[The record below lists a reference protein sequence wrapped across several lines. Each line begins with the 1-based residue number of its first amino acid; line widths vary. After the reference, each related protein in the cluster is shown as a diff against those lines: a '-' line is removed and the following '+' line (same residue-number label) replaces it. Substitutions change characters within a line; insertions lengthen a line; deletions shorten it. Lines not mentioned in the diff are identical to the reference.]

1 MARWL
6 LGLALAVDLALMVIL
21 CQPITAPMVYEQ
33 TVKEEVAVVEQGQ
46 KKPGI
51 HQDLRE
57 AMEAYNLQLSQD
69 QSGLDSVDSY
79 EAPGLNLEDYGME
92 ADDAVGYVEIPAM
105 DVTLPLYLG
114 ASRAHMNDG
123 AAVLGQTSMPIG
135 GIATNCVIAAH
146 RGWNGKAMFR
156 DVELLQ
162 EGDLV
167 YLTNLWETLTYQVTG
182 ISIIWPDEVEAV
194 AIQPGQDMVTLL
206 TCHPYIVGTYRYLVY
221 CQRVKDEAP
230 IQPTTTTTPD
240 VQQEQAEVSHKKIRP
255 FIIPIV
261 VTLVVLVLFH
271 SIFMLGYVPTESME
285 PTLETGSLILGLR
298 IFDELETGDII
309 IFRRDGSYLVK
320 RIAACAGDTI
330 DHQNSIVTVP
340 DNCYYVLGDNAEN
353 SHDSRYWA
361 DPYVSHEDVIAKL
374 LMPIK

>member
-6 LGLALAVDLALMVIL
+6 LGLTLAVDLALMVIL
-21 CQPITAPMVYEQ
+21 CKPITAPIVYEQ

-46 KKPGI
+46 KAPGI
-51 HQDLRE
+51 HQNRRE

-69 QSGLDSVDSY
+69 QSGPDSVDSY

-114 ASRAHMNDG
+114 ASRAHMNNG
-123 AAVLGQTSMPIG
+123 ATVLGQTSMPIG
-135 GIATNCVIAAH
+135 GISTNCVIAAH

-167 YLTNLWETLTYQVTG
+167 YLTTLWETLTYQVTG

-206 TCHPYIVGTYRYLVY
+206 TCHPYIVGTHRYLVY
-221 CQRVKDEAP
+221 CQRVEQDTSVQEPAV
-230 IQPTTTTTPD
+230 TTPNI
-240 VQQEQAEVSHKKIRP
+240 QQTQVAVKASQSEIELESHLQLVALGLSIC
-255 FIIPIV
+255 
-261 VTLVVLVLFH
+261 TAVVL
-271 SIFMLGYVPTESME
+271 IYTMAT
-285 PTLETGSLILGLR
+285 IQNNR
-298 IFDELETGDII
+298 KTGD
-309 IFRRDGSYLVK
+309 RK
-320 RIAACAGDTI
+320 R
-330 DHQNSIVTVP
+330 
-340 DNCYYVLGDNAEN
+340 
-353 SHDSRYWA
+353 
-361 DPYVSHEDVIAKL
+361 
-374 LMPIK
+374 

>member
-6 LGLALAVDLALMVIL
+6 LGLTLAVDLALMVIL
-21 CQPITAPMVYEQ
+21 CKPITAPIVYEQ
-33 TVKEEVAVVEQGQ
+33 TVKEEVAVVDQEQ
-46 KKPGI
+46 KAPGI
-51 HQDLRE
+51 HQNLRE

-69 QSGLDSVDSY
+69 QSGPDSVDSY

-123 AAVLGQTSMPIG
+123 ATVLGQTSMPIG
-135 GIATNCVIAAH
+135 GISTNCVIAAH

-167 YLTNLWETLTYQVTG
+167 YLTTLWETLTYQVTG

-206 TCHPYIVGTYRYLVY
+206 TCHPYIVGTHRYLVY
-221 CQRVKDEAP
+221 CQRVEQDTSVQEPAV
-230 IQPTTTTTPD
+230 TTPNI
-240 VQQEQAEVSHKKIRP
+240 QQTQVAVKASQSEIELESHLQLVALGLSIC
-255 FIIPIV
+255 
-261 VTLVVLVLFH
+261 TAVVL
-271 SIFMLGYVPTESME
+271 IYTMAT
-285 PTLETGSLILGLR
+285 IQNNR
-298 IFDELETGDII
+298 KTGD
-309 IFRRDGSYLVK
+309 RK
-320 RIAACAGDTI
+320 R
-330 DHQNSIVTVP
+330 
-340 DNCYYVLGDNAEN
+340 
-353 SHDSRYWA
+353 
-361 DPYVSHEDVIAKL
+361 
-374 LMPIK
+374 

>member
-6 LGLALAVDLALMVIL
+6 LGLALAVDLVLMVIL
-21 CQPITAPMVYEQ
+21 CQPIAAPIVYEQ
-33 TVKEEVAVVEQGQ
+33 TAKEEVAVVEQGQ

-69 QSGLDSVDSY
+69 QSGLDSVGSY

-105 DVTLPLYLG
+105 EVTLPLYLG

-123 AAVLGQTSMPIG
+123 ATVLGQTSMPIG
-135 GIATNCVIAAH
+135 GISTNCVIAAH

-167 YLTNLWETLTYQVTG
+167 YLTNLWETLTYQVTR

-194 AIQPGQDMVTLL
+194 AIQQGQDMVTLL
-206 TCHPYIVGTYRYLVY
+206 TCHPYIVGTHRYLVY
-221 CQRVKDEAP
+221 CQRVEEENP

-240 VQQEQAEVSHKKIRP
+240 ENQAQAEVSQPAIHTEKHLQVFALGLSIC
-255 FIIPIV
+255 
-261 VTLVVLVLFH
+261 TAVVLIY
-271 SIFMLGYVPTESME
+271 SMITTNPTKK
-285 PTLETGSLILGLR
+285 PKDR
-298 IFDELETGDII
+298 
-309 IFRRDGSYLVK
+309 
-320 RIAACAGDTI
+320 
-330 DHQNSIVTVP
+330 
-340 DNCYYVLGDNAEN
+340 
-353 SHDSRYWA
+353 
-361 DPYVSHEDVIAKL
+361 
-374 LMPIK
+374 

>member
-6 LGLALAVDLALMVIL
+6 LGLALAVDLVLMVIL
-21 CQPITAPMVYEQ
+21 CKPITAPIMYEQ
-33 TVKEEVAVVEQGQ
+33 TVKDKVAVVEQEQ
-46 KKPGI
+46 KAPGI

-57 AMEAYNLQLSQD
+57 TMEEYNLQLAQD

-79 EAPGLNLEDYGME
+79 EAPGLNLEDYGLG

-135 GIATNCVIAAH
+135 GNSTNCVIAAH

-194 AIQPGQDMVTLL
+194 AIQPSQDMVTLL
-206 TCHPYIVGTYRYLVY
+206 TCHPYIVGTHRYLVF
-221 CQRVKDEAP
+221 CQRVEDKAP
-230 IQPTTTTTPD
+230 IQPTTTTTPY
-240 VQQEQAEVSHKKIRP
+240 VQQEQAEVSQPAINTEMHLQVFALGLSIC
-255 FIIPIV
+255 
-261 VTLVVLVLFH
+261 TAVVLIY
-271 SIFMLGYVPTESME
+271 SMITTNPTKK
-285 PTLETGSLILGLR
+285 R
-298 IFDELETGDII
+298 KTGD
-309 IFRRDGSYLVK
+309 K
-320 RIAACAGDTI
+320 
-330 DHQNSIVTVP
+330 
-340 DNCYYVLGDNAEN
+340 
-353 SHDSRYWA
+353 
-361 DPYVSHEDVIAKL
+361 K
-374 LMPIK
+374 K

>member
-21 CQPITAPMVYEQ
+21 CQPITAPIVYEQ

-69 QSGLDSVDSY
+69 QSGLDNVDSY

-92 ADDAVGYVEIPAM
+92 ADDAIGYVEIPAM
-105 DVTLPLYLG
+105 DVILPLYLG

-123 AAVLGQTSMPIG
+123 GAVLGQTSMPIG
-135 GIATNCVIAAH
+135 GNSTNCVIAAH

-182 ISIIWPDEVEAV
+182 TSIIWPDEVEAV
-194 AIQPGQDMVTLL
+194 AIQPSQDMVTLL
-206 TCHPYIVGTYRYLVY
+206 TCHPYIVGTHRYLVY
-221 CQRVKDEAP
+221 CQRVEDDTTT
-230 IQPTTTTTPD
+230 QPTATTTPD
-240 VQQEQAEVSHKKIRP
+240 VQQEQAEVSQPAIHTEKHLQVFALGLSIC
-255 FIIPIV
+255 
-261 VTLVVLVLFH
+261 TAVVLIY
-271 SIFMLGYVPTESME
+271 SMITTNPTKN
-285 PTLETGSLILGLR
+285 R
-298 IFDELETGDII
+298 KTGD
-309 IFRRDGSYLVK
+309 K
-320 RIAACAGDTI
+320 
-330 DHQNSIVTVP
+330 
-340 DNCYYVLGDNAEN
+340 
-353 SHDSRYWA
+353 
-361 DPYVSHEDVIAKL
+361 K
-374 LMPIK
+374 K

>member
-1 MARWL
+1 MVRWL

-21 CQPITAPMVYEQ
+21 CQPIAAPMVYEQ

-46 KKPGI
+46 KKPGV

-79 EAPGLNLEDYGME
+79 EAPGLDLEDYGLG

-167 YLTNLWETLTYQVTG
+167 YLTNLWEILTYQVTG
-182 ISIIWPDEVEAV
+182 ISIIWPDEVKAV

-206 TCHPYIVGTYRYLVY
+206 TCHPYIVGTHRYLVF
-221 CQRVKDEAP
+221 CQRVEDDTT
-230 IQPTTTTTPD
+230 IQPTATTTPD
-240 VQQEQAEVSHKKIRP
+240 VQQAQAEVSQPAIQTEKHLQVFALGLSIC
-255 FIIPIV
+255 
-261 VTLVVLVLFH
+261 TAVVLV
-271 SIFMLGYVPTESME
+271 MTMVTENWKRRKK
-285 PTLETGSLILGLR
+285 TNGN
-298 IFDELETGDII
+298 DI
-309 IFRRDGSYLVK
+309 S
-320 RIAACAGDTI
+320 
-330 DHQNSIVTVP
+330 
-340 DNCYYVLGDNAEN
+340 NCNQ
-353 SHDSRYWA
+353 S
-361 DPYVSHEDVIAKL
+361 
-374 LMPIK
+374 

>member
-21 CQPITAPMVYEQ
+21 CQPITAPIVYEQ
-33 TVKEEVAVVEQGQ
+33 TVKEEVAVVEQEQ

-79 EAPGLNLEDYGME
+79 EAPGLNLEDYGLG

-123 AAVLGQTSMPIG
+123 ATVLGQTSMPIG
-135 GIATNCVIAAH
+135 GISTNCVIAAH

-194 AIQPGQDMVTLL
+194 AIQPSQDMVTLL
-206 TCHPYIVGTYRYLVY
+206 TCHPYTANTYRYLVY
-221 CQRVKDEAP
+221 CRRVADDTP

-240 VQQEQAEVSHKKIRP
+240 VQQEQAEVSQPAIHTEKHLQI
-255 FIIPIV
+255 FALGLSIC
-261 VTLVVLVLFH
+261 TAVVLIY
-271 SIFMLGYVPTESME
+271 SMITTNPTKN
-285 PTLETGSLILGLR
+285 R
-298 IFDELETGDII
+298 KTGD
-309 IFRRDGSYLVK
+309 K
-320 RIAACAGDTI
+320 
-330 DHQNSIVTVP
+330 
-340 DNCYYVLGDNAEN
+340 
-353 SHDSRYWA
+353 
-361 DPYVSHEDVIAKL
+361 K
-374 LMPIK
+374 K

>member
-6 LGLALAVDLALMVIL
+6 LGLALAVDLVLMVIL
-21 CQPITAPMVYEQ
+21 CQPITAPIVYEQ

-114 ASRAHMNDG
+114 ASRAYMNDG
-123 AAVLGQTSMPIG
+123 ATVLGQTSMPIG
-135 GIATNCVIAAH
+135 GISTNCVIAAH

-206 TCHPYIVGTYRYLVY
+206 TCHPYIVGTHRYLVF
-221 CQRVKDEAP
+221 CQRVENEAP
-230 IQPTTTTTPD
+230 IQPATTTTPD
-240 VQQEQAEVSHKKIRP
+240 VQQEQATAEASQPDI
-255 FIIPIV
+255 
-261 VTLVVLVLFH
+261 
-271 SIFMLGYVPTESME
+271 E
-285 PTLETGSLILGLR
+285 LEKHLQLAALGLSICTAVMLIYSMITTNPTKNR
-298 IFDELETGDII
+298 KTGD
-309 IFRRDGSYLVK
+309 K
-320 RIAACAGDTI
+320 
-330 DHQNSIVTVP
+330 
-340 DNCYYVLGDNAEN
+340 
-353 SHDSRYWA
+353 
-361 DPYVSHEDVIAKL
+361 K
-374 LMPIK
+374 K

>member
-21 CQPITAPMVYEQ
+21 CQPIAAPMVYEQ
-33 TVKEEVAVVEQGQ
+33 TVKEEVAVMEQEQ
-46 KKPGI
+46 KEPGI

-79 EAPGLNLEDYGME
+79 EAPGLDLEGYGLG

-123 AAVLGQTSMPIG
+123 ATVLGQTSMPIG
-135 GIATNCVIAAH
+135 GNSTNCVIAAH
-146 RGWNGKAMFR
+146 RGWSGKAMFR

-182 ISIIWPDEVEAV
+182 TSIIWPDEVEAV
-194 AIQPGQDMVTLL
+194 AIQPSQDMVTLL
-206 TCHPYIVGTYRYLVY
+206 TCHPYIVGTHRYLVY
-221 CQRVKDEAP
+221 CQRVEDEAP
-230 IQPTTTTTPD
+230 IQPTATTTPD
-240 VQQEQAEVSHKKIRP
+240 VQQAQAEVSQPAIQTEKHLQVFALGLSIC
-255 FIIPIV
+255 
-261 VTLVVLVLFH
+261 TAVVLV
-271 SIFMLGYVPTESME
+271 MTMVTENWKRRKK
-285 PTLETGSLILGLR
+285 TDGN
-298 IFDELETGDII
+298 DI
-309 IFRRDGSYLVK
+309 S
-320 RIAACAGDTI
+320 
-330 DHQNSIVTVP
+330 
-340 DNCYYVLGDNAEN
+340 NCNQ
-353 SHDSRYWA
+353 S
-361 DPYVSHEDVIAKL
+361 
-374 LMPIK
+374 

>member
-21 CQPITAPMVYEQ
+21 CQPITAPIVYEQ
-33 TVKEEVAVVEQGQ
+33 MVKEEVAVVEQGQ

-69 QSGLDSVDSY
+69 QSGLDSVGSY
-79 EAPGLNLEDYGME
+79 EAPGLNLEGYGME

-123 AAVLGQTSMPIG
+123 ATVLGQTSMPIG
-135 GIATNCVIAAH
+135 GISTNCVIAAH

-182 ISIIWPDEVEAV
+182 TSIIWPDEVEAV
-194 AIQPGQDMVTLL
+194 AIQPSQDMVTLL
-206 TCHPYIVGTYRYLVY
+206 TCHPYIVGTHRYLVY
-221 CQRVKDEAP
+221 CQRVEQDTSVQEPAV
-230 IQPTTTTTPD
+230 TTPNI
-240 VQQEQAEVSHKKIRP
+240 QQTQVAVKASQSEIELESHLQLVALGLSIC
-255 FIIPIV
+255 
-261 VTLVVLVLFH
+261 TAVVL
-271 SIFMLGYVPTESME
+271 IYTMAT
-285 PTLETGSLILGLR
+285 IQNNR
-298 IFDELETGDII
+298 KTGD
-309 IFRRDGSYLVK
+309 RK
-320 RIAACAGDTI
+320 R
-330 DHQNSIVTVP
+330 
-340 DNCYYVLGDNAEN
+340 
-353 SHDSRYWA
+353 
-361 DPYVSHEDVIAKL
+361 
-374 LMPIK
+374 

>member
-21 CQPITAPMVYEQ
+21 CQPITAPIVYEQ

-92 ADDAVGYVEIPAM
+92 ADDAVGYVEIPSM
-105 DVTLPLYLG
+105 DVILPLYLG

-123 AAVLGQTSMPIG
+123 GAVLGQTSMPIG
-135 GIATNCVIAAH
+135 GNSTNCVIAAH
-146 RGWNGKAMFR
+146 RGWSGKAMFR

-162 EGDLV
+162 KGDLV

-182 ISIIWPDEVEAV
+182 VSIVWPDEMEAV
-194 AIQPGQDMVTLL
+194 TVQSGQDMLKLRTFNQYL
-206 TCHPYIVGTYRYLVY
+206 VGDRTSLVY
-221 CQRVKDEAP
+221 C
-230 IQPTTTTTPD
+230 
-240 VQQEQAEVSHKKIRP
+240 
-255 FIIPIV
+255 
-261 VTLVVLVLFH
+261 
-271 SIFMLGYVPTESME
+271 
-285 PTLETGSLILGLR
+285 
-298 IFDELETGDII
+298 
-309 IFRRDGSYLVK
+309 K
-320 RIAACAGDTI
+320 R
-330 DHQNSIVTVP
+330 
-340 DNCYYVLGDNAEN
+340 
-353 SHDSRYWA
+353 
-361 DPYVSHEDVIAKL
+361 
-374 LMPIK
+374 

>member
-21 CQPITAPMVYEQ
+21 CQPIVAPMVYEQ
-33 TVKEEVAVVEQGQ
+33 TVKEEIAVVEQEQ
-46 KKPGI
+46 KEVEA

-57 AMEAYNLQLSQD
+57 AMEEYNLQLSQD

-92 ADDAVGYVEIPAM
+92 ADDVVGYVEIPAM

-123 AAVLGQTSMPIG
+123 ATVLGQTSMPIG
-135 GIATNCVIAAH
+135 GISTNCVIAAH
-146 RGWNGKAMFR
+146 RGWNGTAMFR

-182 ISIIWPDEVEAV
+182 ISIIWPDQVEAV

-206 TCHPYIVGTYRYLVY
+206 TCHPYIVSTYRYLVY
-221 CQRVKDEAP
+221 CQRVEQDTPVQERPVTAPNIQQTQVAVEAAQSE
-230 IQPTTTTTPD
+230 I
-240 VQQEQAEVSHKKIRP
+240 ELESHLQLVALGLSIC
-255 FIIPIV
+255 
-261 VTLVVLVLFH
+261 TAVVL
-271 SIFMLGYVPTESME
+271 IYTMAT
-285 PTLETGSLILGLR
+285 IQNNR
-298 IFDELETGDII
+298 KTGD
-309 IFRRDGSYLVK
+309 RK
-320 RIAACAGDTI
+320 R
-330 DHQNSIVTVP
+330 
-340 DNCYYVLGDNAEN
+340 
-353 SHDSRYWA
+353 
-361 DPYVSHEDVIAKL
+361 
-374 LMPIK
+374 

>member
-6 LGLALAVDLALMVIL
+6 LGLALAVDLVLMVIL
-21 CQPITAPMVYEQ
+21 CQPITAPIVYEQ
-33 TVKEEVAVVEQGQ
+33 TVKEEVAVVEQEQ
-46 KKPGI
+46 KEPGI

-57 AMEAYNLQLSQD
+57 AMEEYNLQLSQD

-123 AAVLGQTSMPIG
+123 ATVLGQTSMPIG
-135 GIATNCVIAAH
+135 GISTNCVIAAH

-182 ISIIWPDEVEAV
+182 TSIIWPDEVEAV
-194 AIQPGQDMVTLL
+194 AIQPSQDMVTLL
-206 TCHPYIVGTYRYLVY
+206 TCHPYTANAYRYLVY
-221 CQRVKDEAP
+221 CQRVEQDTPVQEPAVTAP
-230 IQPTTTTTPD
+230 NIQQTQFS
-240 VQQEQAEVSHKKIRP
+240 VKASQSEIEFESHLQWVALGVSIC
-255 FIIPIV
+255 
-261 VTLVVLVLFH
+261 TAVVL
-271 SIFMLGYVPTESME
+271 IYSMATIH
-285 PTLETGSLILGLR
+285 PIKKKA
-298 IFDELETGDII
+298 TGD
-309 IFRRDGSYLVK
+309 K
-320 RIAACAGDTI
+320 
-330 DHQNSIVTVP
+330 
-340 DNCYYVLGDNAEN
+340 
-353 SHDSRYWA
+353 
-361 DPYVSHEDVIAKL
+361 K
-374 LMPIK
+374 K

>member
-21 CQPITAPMVYEQ
+21 CQPIAAPMVYEQ
-33 TVKEEVAVVEQGQ
+33 TVKEEVAVMEQEQ
-46 KKPGI
+46 KEPGI

-79 EAPGLNLEDYGME
+79 EAPGLNLEDYGLG

-194 AIQPGQDMVTLL
+194 AIQPSQDMVTLL
-206 TCHPYIVGTYRYLVY
+206 TCHPYIVG
-221 CQRVKDEAP
+221 CA
-230 IQPTTTTTPD
+230 
-240 VQQEQAEVSHKKIRP
+240 A
-255 FIIPIV
+255 
-261 VTLVVLVLFH
+261 
-271 SIFMLGYVPTESME
+271 
-285 PTLETGSLILGLR
+285 ETGGGLPTCHSQGKNLQVFALGLSICTAVALVMTMVTENWKR
-298 IFDELETGDII
+298 RKKTNGNDI
-309 IFRRDGSYLVK
+309 S
-320 RIAACAGDTI
+320 
-330 DHQNSIVTVP
+330 
-340 DNCYYVLGDNAEN
+340 NCNQ
-353 SHDSRYWA
+353 S
-361 DPYVSHEDVIAKL
+361 
-374 LMPIK
+374 

>member
-21 CQPITAPMVYEQ
+21 CQPIAAPMVYEQ
-33 TVKEEVAVVEQGQ
+33 TVKEEVAVMEQEQ
-46 KKPGI
+46 KEPGI

-79 EAPGLNLEDYGME
+79 EAPGLDLEDYGLG

-182 ISIIWPDEVEAV
+182 ISIIWPDEVKAV
-194 AIQPGQDMVTLL
+194 AIEPSQDMVTLL
-206 TCHPYIVGTYRYLVY
+206 TCHPYIVGTHRYLVY
-221 CQRVKDEAP
+221 CQRVEDETP
-230 IQPTTTTTPD
+230 IPPTTTTTPD
-240 VQQEQAEVSHKKIRP
+240 VQQEQATAEASQPDIELEKHLQLAALGLSVC
-255 FIIPIV
+255 
-261 VTLVVLVLFH
+261 TAVVL
-271 SIFMLGYVPTESME
+271 IYNMITTNPTKN
-285 PTLETGSLILGLR
+285 R
-298 IFDELETGDII
+298 KTGD
-309 IFRRDGSYLVK
+309 K
-320 RIAACAGDTI
+320 
-330 DHQNSIVTVP
+330 
-340 DNCYYVLGDNAEN
+340 
-353 SHDSRYWA
+353 
-361 DPYVSHEDVIAKL
+361 K
-374 LMPIK
+374 K

>member
-6 LGLALAVDLALMVIL
+6 LRLALAVDLVLLAIL
-21 CQPITAPMVYEQ
+21 CQPIAAPMVYEQ

-51 HQDLRE
+51 PQDLRE

-69 QSGLDSVDSY
+69 QSGPDSVDSY

-114 ASRAHMNDG
+114 ASRAHMNNG
-123 AAVLGQTSMPIG
+123 ATVLGQTSMPIG
-135 GIATNCVIAAH
+135 GISTNCVIAAH

-194 AIQPGQDMVTLL
+194 AIQPSQDMVTLL
-206 TCHPYIVGTYRYLVY
+206 TCHPYIVGTHRYLVY
-221 CQRVKDEAP
+221 CQRVEQDTSVQEPAV
-230 IQPTTTTTPD
+230 TTPNI
-240 VQQEQAEVSHKKIRP
+240 QQTQVAVKASQSEIELESHLQLVALGLSIC
-255 FIIPIV
+255 
-261 VTLVVLVLFH
+261 TAVVL
-271 SIFMLGYVPTESME
+271 IYTMAT
-285 PTLETGSLILGLR
+285 IQNNR
-298 IFDELETGDII
+298 KTGD
-309 IFRRDGSYLVK
+309 RK
-320 RIAACAGDTI
+320 R
-330 DHQNSIVTVP
+330 
-340 DNCYYVLGDNAEN
+340 
-353 SHDSRYWA
+353 
-361 DPYVSHEDVIAKL
+361 
-374 LMPIK
+374 

>member
-21 CQPITAPMVYEQ
+21 CQPITAPIVYEQ
-33 TVKEEVAVVEQGQ
+33 TVKEEVAVVEQEQ
-46 KKPGI
+46 KAPGI
-51 HQDLRE
+51 HQNLRE

-69 QSGLDSVDSY
+69 QSGPDSVDSY

-114 ASRAHMNDG
+114 ASRAYMNDG
-123 AAVLGQTSMPIG
+123 ATVLGQTSMPIG
-135 GIATNCVIAAH
+135 GISTNCVIAAH

-194 AIQPGQDMVTLL
+194 AIQAGQDMVTLL
-206 TCHPYIVGTYRYLVY
+206 TCHPYIVGTYRYLVF
-221 CQRVKDEAP
+221 CQRVEDETP
-230 IQPTTTTTPD
+230 IQPATTTTPD
-240 VQQEQAEVSHKKIRP
+240 VQQEQATAEASQPDI
-255 FIIPIV
+255 
-261 VTLVVLVLFH
+261 
-271 SIFMLGYVPTESME
+271 E
-285 PTLETGSLILGLR
+285 LEKHLQLAALGLSICTAVMLIYSMITTNPTKNR
-298 IFDELETGDII
+298 KTGD
-309 IFRRDGSYLVK
+309 K
-320 RIAACAGDTI
+320 
-330 DHQNSIVTVP
+330 
-340 DNCYYVLGDNAEN
+340 
-353 SHDSRYWA
+353 
-361 DPYVSHEDVIAKL
+361 K
-374 LMPIK
+374 K

>member
-6 LGLALAVDLALMVIL
+6 LGLALAVDLVLLVIL
-21 CQPITAPMVYEQ
+21 CQPMAAPMVYEQ
-33 TVKEEVAVVEQGQ
+33 RVKEEVSVVEQEQ
-46 KKPGI
+46 KAPGI

-57 AMEAYNLQLSQD
+57 AMEEYNLRLSQD

-79 EAPGLNLEDYGME
+79 EAPGLNLEDYGLG

-240 VQQEQAEVSHKKIRP
+240 VQQKQVEVSQPAIHREKNLQVFALGLSICTAVAL
-255 FIIPIV
+255 V
-261 VTLVVLVLFH
+261 VTMV
-271 SIFMLGYVPTESME
+271 TENWKRRKK
-285 PTLETGSLILGLR
+285 TNGN
-298 IFDELETGDII
+298 DI
-309 IFRRDGSYLVK
+309 S
-320 RIAACAGDTI
+320 
-330 DHQNSIVTVP
+330 
-340 DNCYYVLGDNAEN
+340 NCNQ
-353 SHDSRYWA
+353 S
-361 DPYVSHEDVIAKL
+361 
-374 LMPIK
+374 

>member
-6 LGLALAVDLALMVIL
+6 LGLALAVDFALVVIL

-33 TVKEEVAVVEQGQ
+33 TVKDKVAVVEQEQ
-46 KKPGI
+46 KAPGI

-79 EAPGLNLEDYGME
+79 EAPGLNLEDYGLG
-92 ADDAVGYVEIPAM
+92 ADDAVGYVEIPAI

-123 AAVLGQTSMPIG
+123 ATVLGQTSMPIG
-135 GIATNCVIAAH
+135 GNSTNCVIAAH

-194 AIQPGQDMVTLL
+194 AIQPSQDMVTLL
-206 TCHPYIVGTYRYLVY
+206 TCHPYIVGTHRYLVY
-221 CQRVKDEAP
+221 CQRVEDEAP
-230 IQPTTTTTPD
+230 IQPTTTNTPD
-240 VQQEQAEVSHKKIRP
+240 VQQEQAEVSQPAIHTEKHLQI
-255 FIIPIV
+255 FALGLSIC
-261 VTLVVLVLFH
+261 TAVVLIY
-271 SIFMLGYVPTESME
+271 SMITTNPTKN
-285 PTLETGSLILGLR
+285 R
-298 IFDELETGDII
+298 KTGD
-309 IFRRDGSYLVK
+309 K
-320 RIAACAGDTI
+320 
-330 DHQNSIVTVP
+330 
-340 DNCYYVLGDNAEN
+340 
-353 SHDSRYWA
+353 
-361 DPYVSHEDVIAKL
+361 K
-374 LMPIK
+374 K

>member
-6 LGLALAVDLALMVIL
+6 LGLTLAVDLALMVIL
-21 CQPITAPMVYEQ
+21 CQPITAPIVYEQ
-33 TVKEEVAVVEQGQ
+33 TVKEEVAVVEQEQ
-46 KKPGI
+46 KEPGI

-69 QSGLDSVDSY
+69 QSGPDSVDSY

-135 GIATNCVIAAH
+135 GISTNCVIAAH

-194 AIQPGQDMVTLL
+194 AIQPSQDMVTLL
-206 TCHPYIVGTYRYLVY
+206 TCHPYIVGTHRYLVY
-221 CQRVKDEAP
+221 CQRVEDEAP
-230 IQPTTTTTPD
+230 IQTTTTTTPN
-240 VQQEQAEVSHKKIRP
+240 VQQEQAEVSQPAIHTEKHLQVFALGLSIC
-255 FIIPIV
+255 
-261 VTLVVLVLFH
+261 TAVVLIY
-271 SIFMLGYVPTESME
+271 SMITTNPTKN
-285 PTLETGSLILGLR
+285 R
-298 IFDELETGDII
+298 KTGD
-309 IFRRDGSYLVK
+309 K
-320 RIAACAGDTI
+320 
-330 DHQNSIVTVP
+330 
-340 DNCYYVLGDNAEN
+340 
-353 SHDSRYWA
+353 
-361 DPYVSHEDVIAKL
+361 K
-374 LMPIK
+374 K

>member
-21 CQPITAPMVYEQ
+21 CQPITAPIVYEQ

-123 AAVLGQTSMPIG
+123 ATVLGQTSMPIG
-135 GIATNCVIAAH
+135 GISTNCVIAAH

-167 YLTNLWETLTYQVTG
+167 YLTNLWETLIYQVTG

-194 AIQPGQDMVTLL
+194 AIQPSQDMVTLL

-221 CQRVKDEAP
+221 CQRVEDEAP

-240 VQQEQAEVSHKKIRP
+240 VQQEQATAEASQPDIELEKHLQLAALGLSVC
-255 FIIPIV
+255 
-261 VTLVVLVLFH
+261 TAVVL
-271 SIFMLGYVPTESME
+271 IYNMITTNPTKN
-285 PTLETGSLILGLR
+285 R
-298 IFDELETGDII
+298 KTGD
-309 IFRRDGSYLVK
+309 K
-320 RIAACAGDTI
+320 
-330 DHQNSIVTVP
+330 
-340 DNCYYVLGDNAEN
+340 
-353 SHDSRYWA
+353 
-361 DPYVSHEDVIAKL
+361 K
-374 LMPIK
+374 K

>member
-6 LGLALAVDLALMVIL
+6 LGLALAVDLVLMVIL
-21 CQPITAPMVYEQ
+21 CQPIAAPIVYEQ
-33 TVKEEVAVVEQGQ
+33 TAKEEVAVVEQGQ

-69 QSGLDSVDSY
+69 QSGLDSVGSY

-92 ADDAVGYVEIPAM
+92 ADDAVGYVEIPSM
-105 DVTLPLYLG
+105 DVILPLYLG

-123 AAVLGQTSMPIG
+123 GAVLGQTSMPIG
-135 GIATNCVIAAH
+135 GNSTNCVIAAH

-194 AIQPGQDMVTLL
+194 AIRPSQDMVTLL
-206 TCHPYIVGTYRYLVY
+206 TCHPYIVGTHRYLVY
-221 CQRVKDEAP
+221 CQRVEQDTSVQEPAV
-230 IQPTTTTTPD
+230 TTPNI
-240 VQQEQAEVSHKKIRP
+240 QQTQVAVKASQSEIELENHLQLVALGLSIC
-255 FIIPIV
+255 
-261 VTLVVLVLFH
+261 TAVVLIY
-271 SIFMLGYVPTESME
+271 SIAT
-285 PTLETGSLILGLR
+285 IQNNR
-298 IFDELETGDII
+298 KTGD
-309 IFRRDGSYLVK
+309 RK
-320 RIAACAGDTI
+320 R
-330 DHQNSIVTVP
+330 
-340 DNCYYVLGDNAEN
+340 
-353 SHDSRYWA
+353 
-361 DPYVSHEDVIAKL
+361 
-374 LMPIK
+374 

>member
-21 CQPITAPMVYEQ
+21 CQPITAPIVYEQ

-79 EAPGLNLEDYGME
+79 ETPGLNLEDYGME

-123 AAVLGQTSMPIG
+123 ATVLGQTSMPIG
-135 GIATNCVIAAH
+135 GISTNCVIAAH

-194 AIQPGQDMVTLL
+194 AIQPSQDMVTLL
-206 TCHPYIVGTYRYLVY
+206 TCHPYIVGTHRYLVY
-221 CQRVKDEAP
+221 CQRVEQDTSVQEPAV
-230 IQPTTTTTPD
+230 TTPNI
-240 VQQEQAEVSHKKIRP
+240 QQTQVAVKASQSEIELESHLQLVALGLSIC
-255 FIIPIV
+255 
-261 VTLVVLVLFH
+261 TAVVL
-271 SIFMLGYVPTESME
+271 IYTMAT
-285 PTLETGSLILGLR
+285 IQNNR
-298 IFDELETGDII
+298 KTGD
-309 IFRRDGSYLVK
+309 RK
-320 RIAACAGDTI
+320 R
-330 DHQNSIVTVP
+330 
-340 DNCYYVLGDNAEN
+340 
-353 SHDSRYWA
+353 
-361 DPYVSHEDVIAKL
+361 
-374 LMPIK
+374 

>member
-6 LGLALAVDLALMVIL
+6 LGLTLAVDLALMVIL
-21 CQPITAPMVYEQ
+21 CQPITAPIVYEQ
-33 TVKEEVAVVEQGQ
+33 TVKEEVAVVEQEQ
-46 KKPGI
+46 KEPGI

-69 QSGLDSVDSY
+69 QSGPDSVDSY

-123 AAVLGQTSMPIG
+123 ATVLGQTSMPIG
-135 GIATNCVIAAH
+135 GISTNCVIAAH

-194 AIQPGQDMVTLL
+194 AIQPSQDMVTLL
-206 TCHPYIVGTYRYLVY
+206 TCHPYIVGTHRYLVY
-221 CQRVKDEAP
+221 CQRVEDEAP

-240 VQQEQAEVSHKKIRP
+240 VQQEQAEVSQPAIHTEKHLHI
-255 FIIPIV
+255 FALGLSIC
-261 VTLVVLVLFH
+261 TAVVLIY
-271 SIFMLGYVPTESME
+271 SMITTNPTKN
-285 PTLETGSLILGLR
+285 R
-298 IFDELETGDII
+298 KTGD
-309 IFRRDGSYLVK
+309 K
-320 RIAACAGDTI
+320 
-330 DHQNSIVTVP
+330 
-340 DNCYYVLGDNAEN
+340 
-353 SHDSRYWA
+353 
-361 DPYVSHEDVIAKL
+361 K
-374 LMPIK
+374 K